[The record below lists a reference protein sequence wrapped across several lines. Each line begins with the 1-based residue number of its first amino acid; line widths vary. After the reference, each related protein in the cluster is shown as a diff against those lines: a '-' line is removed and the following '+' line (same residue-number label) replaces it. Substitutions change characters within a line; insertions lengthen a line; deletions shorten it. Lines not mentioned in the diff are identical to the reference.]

1 MWSRPPCAWTA
12 LAPVALCGPVWPCVA
27 LCGPVW
33 PCLAL
38 WPGGERGP
46 SAQWSRP
53 AEARGSLEH
62 HVALST
68 REASGAPAGRGL
80 SRLWFAP
87 LLPLY
92 YPLLAR
98 EQAPRA
104 SSRRP
109 CASSCPRRRCSPPT
123 TASRAMPARHP
134 KTVNSTSVGLVPHS
148 NFGFVLLHRWVH
160 SITYTP
166 LPRGGTGRPESLR
179 TRPSASRPP
188 AARWSGATATP
199 RRSS

>member
-1 MWSRPPCAWTA
+1 MRPQGHAARSRPQGPCVVPATVRLGRA
-12 LAPVALCGPVWPCVA
+12 SPCGPVWPCVA

-33 PCLAL
+33 PRVAL

-62 HVALST
+62 DVALST
-68 REASGAPAGRGL
+68 RDASGAPAGRGL

-134 KTVNSTSVGLVPHS
+134 KTVNSTSVGRGQDS
-148 NFGFVLLHRWVH
+148 KFGFVFAPHRWVH
-160 SITYTP
+160 YTP
-166 LPRGGTGRPESLR
+166 PPGTDDGR
-179 TRPSASRPP
+179 SAHRC
-188 AARWSGATATP
+188 AAREWTP
-199 RRSS
+199 QQPPL